1 MLRME
6 QSRTLLLYWAAGVV
20 AVLMAGC
27 SREGAKPAVQAPARQ
42 IKVVTKKWNIEPGEI
57 KVKVN
62 EPVELLVTTLDVAH
76 GFEVPELRIDE
87 PVNPGPEV
95 KIRLQVG
102 KAGRY
107 TVRCSILCGMGH
119 EDMLGTIVAE

>member
-1 MLRME
+1 MLRVAPN
-6 QSRTLLLYWAAGVV
+6 RHLLYWAAGIV
-20 AVLMAGC
+20 AVLATGC
-27 SREGAKPAVQAPARQ
+27 GRESAKPEAQGPARQ

-62 EPVELLVTTLDVAH
+62 EPVELLVTTMDVAH

-87 PVNPGPEV
+87 AVNPGPGV
-95 KIRLQVG
+95 KIALKVE

-119 EDMLGTIVAE
+119 EDMLGSIVAE